1 MPVLDPRPTIEA
13 PDDDP
18 YLWLEEIEGGRA
30 IAWVEAQN
38 AATLRRFADAQFAAD
53 RILLKAI
60 FNRPDNIP
68 YPYRRGGQILNV
80 WQDDAH
86 PRGLWRSTSLA
97 SFRSET
103 PAWDVLL
110 DLDALA
116 TQEGEDWVWQGGATL
131 PAAHERAIIYLSR
144 GGSDAVVLREFDLSS
159 REFVPDGFYV
169 PESRSDI
176 VWLDRDTLLLSSSL
190 GAGMATRSGLARTVR
205 LWRRGTD
212 PLTAPVIFEAR
223 EDSVVAVVEVDRD
236 APQERVWFIEHTSN
250 LHATHWLGDRSG
262 PKLRIDAP
270 SDAWGAVDRDWLAL
284 KPRTTW
290 TVGGK
295 TYAPDTVVGI
305 SLAAFLA
312 GDRNFTTL
320 FQPNGRRALQGL
332 FWCGG
337 RLILSILD
345 DLRPVFEALKPS
357 AEGWSRESISGL
369 PDLGT
374 VSAWPFDIR
383 PEESNGDLLAVTQD
397 PVTPPSLFLVE
408 PGAVPQVLKRTPQA
422 FDASGLVVSR
432 HEAASADG
440 TSIPYIQVGPPGES
454 GEAPVHLYGYGGFG
468 ISMTPWYDSALGKL
482 WLERGGTGVIAHIRG
497 GREFGTAWY
506 EAARREGRRLA
517 HDDFAAV
524 AADLVRRGVTRPGRI
539 AATGASNGGLLIAN
553 MLTRYPERFGALF
566 CAVPVIDMR
575 RFAKLLIGPA
585 LIDEFGDPDDTR
597 DWKFLAGISAY
608 HAAAPGKTYPPILI
622 ATSRRDD
629 RAHPGHARK
638 MAAKLQAMGHQAH
651 FYEPA
656 AGGHALGKDNEEH
669 ATHMS
674 LAYGF
679 LRRGIGW
686 GPD

>member
-1 MPVLDPRPTIEA
+1 
-13 PDDDP
+13 
-18 YLWLEEIEGGRA
+18 
-30 IAWVEAQN
+30 
-38 AATLRRFADAQFAAD
+38 
-53 RILLKAI
+53 
-60 FNRPDNIP
+60 
-68 YPYRRGGQILNV
+68 
-80 WQDDAH
+80 
-86 PRGLWRSTSLA
+86 
-97 SFRSET
+97 
-103 PAWDVLL
+103 
-110 DLDALA
+110 
-116 TQEGEDWVWQGGATL
+116 
-131 PAAHERAIIYLSR
+131 
-144 GGSDAVVLREFDLSS
+144 
-159 REFVPDGFYV
+159 
-169 PESRSDI
+169 
-176 VWLDRDTLLLSSSL
+176 
-190 GAGMATRSGLARTVR
+190 
-205 LWRRGTD
+205 
-212 PLTAPVIFEAR
+212 
-223 EDSVVAVVEVDRD
+223 VVAVVEVDRD

-305 SLAAFLA
+305 SLTAFLA

-357 AEGWSRESISGL
+357 ADGWSRESISGL

-482 WLERGGTGVIAHIRG
+482 WLERGGTGVFAHIRG

-585 LIDEFGDPDDTR
+585 LS
-597 DWKFLAGISAY
+597 KSSAT
-608 HAAAPGKTYPPILI
+608 PTI
-622 ATSRRDD
+622 
-629 RAHPGHARK
+629 
-638 MAAKLQAMGHQAH
+638 
-651 FYEPA
+651 
-656 AGGHALGKDNEEH
+656 
-669 ATHMS
+669 
-674 LAYGF
+674 
-679 LRRGIGW
+679 RGIGNSSPAFPPTTPRRPARPIPRSSLRRVAEMIAPIPAMPARW
-686 GPD
+686 RQSSRRWDIRPTSTNQLPAATPWERTMRNTRPTCRSPMASCAAASVGGRIEC